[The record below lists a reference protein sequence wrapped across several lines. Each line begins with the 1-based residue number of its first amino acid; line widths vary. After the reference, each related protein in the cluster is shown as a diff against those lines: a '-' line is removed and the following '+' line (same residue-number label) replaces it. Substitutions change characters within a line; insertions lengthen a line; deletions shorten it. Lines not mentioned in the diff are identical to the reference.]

1 METLIKREI
10 IKYYIDASSSNFK
23 ILKLM
28 NPHLQTQEVKQLK
41 ILVET
46 QLKITNE
53 VLQEQI
59 QNENQNNIDI
69 LKEIQKRQIKS
80 VEKLNTLLGI
90 RKEAGRL

>member
-1 METLIKREI
+1 
-10 IKYYIDASSSNFK
+10 
-23 ILKLM
+23 M

-41 ILVET
+41 FLVET

-59 QNENQNNIDI
+59 QKENQNNINI

-80 VEKLNTLLGI
+80 VEKLNTILGI
-90 RKEAGRL
+90 RKEARRL

>member
-1 METLIKREI
+1 M
-10 IKYYIDASSSNFK
+10 
-23 ILKLM
+23 
-28 NPHLQTQEVKQLK
+28 PHLQTQEVKQLK
-41 ILVET
+41 FLVET

-59 QNENQNNIDI
+59 QKENQNNIDI

-80 VEKLNTLLGI
+80 VEKLNTVLGI

>member
-1 METLIKREI
+1 
-10 IKYYIDASSSNFK
+10 
-23 ILKLM
+23 M

-41 ILVET
+41 FLVET

-59 QNENQNNIDI
+59 QKENQNNIDI

-80 VEKLNTLLGI
+80 VEKLNTVLGI
-90 RKEAGRL
+90 RKKAGRL

>member
-1 METLIKREI
+1 
-10 IKYYIDASSSNFK
+10 
-23 ILKLM
+23 M

-41 ILVET
+41 FLVET

-59 QNENQNNIDI
+59 QKENQNNIDI

-80 VEKLNTLLGI
+80 VEKLNIVLGI

>member
-1 METLIKREI
+1 
-10 IKYYIDASSSNFK
+10 
-23 ILKLM
+23 M

-41 ILVET
+41 LLVET

-59 QNENQNNIDI
+59 QKENQNNIDI

-80 VEKLNTLLGI
+80 VEKLNTILGI

>member
-1 METLIKREI
+1 
-10 IKYYIDASSSNFK
+10 
-23 ILKLM
+23 M

-41 ILVET
+41 FLVEA

-59 QNENQNNIDI
+59 QKKKQNNIDI

-80 VEKLNTLLGI
+80 VEKLNTVLGI

>member
-1 METLIKREI
+1 
-10 IKYYIDASSSNFK
+10 
-23 ILKLM
+23 M
-28 NPHLQTQEVKQLK
+28 NPHIQTQEVKQLK
-41 ILVET
+41 FLVET

-59 QNENQNNIDI
+59 QKENQNNIDI

-80 VEKLNTLLGI
+80 VEKLNTVLGI

>member
-1 METLIKREI
+1 
-10 IKYYIDASSSNFK
+10 
-23 ILKLM
+23 M

-41 ILVET
+41 FLVET

-59 QNENQNNIDI
+59 QKENQNNIDI

-80 VEKLNTLLGI
+80 VEKLNTVLGI
-90 RKEAGRL
+90 RKEAGKL

>member
-1 METLIKREI
+1 
-10 IKYYIDASSSNFK
+10 
-23 ILKLM
+23 M

-46 QLKITNE
+46 QLKITNV

-59 QNENQNNIDI
+59 QEENQNNIDI

-80 VEKLNTLLGI
+80 VEKLNTVLVFK
-90 RKEAGRL
+90 KEATRL

>member
-1 METLIKREI
+1 
-10 IKYYIDASSSNFK
+10 
-23 ILKLM
+23 M
-28 NPHLQTQEVKQLK
+28 NPHLQLK
-41 ILVET
+41 FLVET

-59 QNENQNNIDI
+59 QKENQNNIDI

-80 VEKLNTLLGI
+80 VEKLNIVLEI